1 MSDRRDDI
9 LDTLTESKRLVG
21 DLEMPTGE
29 EYSINSILTE
39 FGQDAAEPAP
49 EEETAQESVEE
60 TGPSSRSAAASRR
73 AKVLQF
79 PKLFNRSEEAAE
91 GEETEETPAEEPEEA
106 AAPQPEESRPVR
118 RVKSP
123 SAWVEPTPEEERRLS
138 LEDVMAHTVD
148 SVMEDED
155 DDVLEERIPLGEQIG
170 YVLANIGEKLSGL
183 RRRVS
188 SGKPE
193 EPGRRAEPPE
203 PDTKDAVRE
212 ERRLCKRRK
221 RQLIFSA
228 PPLAALLAVTVIDT
242 WWPDILPALWQELAM
257 LRCGVAG
264 GLLLLTCLAAP
275 DVWRRAIESLKA
287 HRVYG
292 ETAAAVAVLA
302 VLGECIQGAVTGQ
315 MAYLPLAAPAAL
327 LVWLC
332 LLGAF
337 LESRGRWDSY
347 RLLDLDDC
355 PPYGVAVT
363 KAGACKQKGRQE
375 GFYNRSRRSDLAAA
389 SQTILLP
396 LLLSGCTVLAGV
408 VCIGG
413 ERPEDFL
420 HVWSALLTASLPLG
434 LPLCGTLP
442 VSCLSRRLNRSGC
455 AVAGYAGARA
465 LGGVRRMVVTDGD
478 VFPINA
484 VVYEDLKLNKE
495 EITKVVPYAA
505 TVAKASASPLQPLFD
520 RMLADQGGTYCECTD
535 LRYYEDGGVSVTI
548 HGENV
553 KMGSAYFMKK
563 SRIPLLRDSNAKMKT
578 GVFLAVDG
586 ELAAVFVLKYKAIG
600 NVDWALRALRRSRI
614 VPVLAVRDSNV
625 TPGLIKSIFRV
636 DTKPI
641 YPDVPTRLSLSEQSG
656 ETVPE
661 ANAAIYREGLM
672 PFAETVVGS
681 RRCCRMVLWSTVL
694 CWLGSLCGLL
704 LSYYLTSVAAY
715 GALSAGYVLVFALL
729 WLLPTVLL
737 GDLTRRY

>member
-21 DLEMPTGE
+21 DLELPTGE

-49 EEETAQESVEE
+49 EEETAPEAMEQ
-60 TGPSSRSAAASRR
+60 TGPIPRSAAPSRR

-79 PKLFNRSEEAAE
+79 PKIFNRSEDASEAEAE
-91 GEETEETPAEEPEEA
+91 EETPAEAAEEA
-106 AAPQPEESRPVR
+106 APAQPEEPRPVR

-123 SAWVEPTPEEERRLS
+123 SAWVEPTPEEEMRLS

-148 SVMEDED
+148 SVLEEED
-155 DDVLEERIPLGEQIG
+155 DDVLEDRIPLGEQIG
-170 YVLANIGEKLSGL
+170 FVLANIGEKLGGL
-183 RRRVS
+183 RRRAAVV
-188 SGKPE
+188 KPE

-203 PDTKDAVRE
+203 PEIKDAVRE

-221 RQLIFSA
+221 RQLILSA
-228 PPLAALLAVTVIDT
+228 LPLAALLAVTVIDT
-242 WWPDILPALWQELAM
+242 WWPMILPALWRELTL
-257 LRCGVAG
+257 LRCGAVG
-264 GLLLLTCLAAP
+264 GLLLLTCLATP
-275 DVWRRAIESLKA
+275 DVWRRAIADLKA
-287 HRVYG
+287 RRVHG

-302 VLGECIQGAVTGQ
+302 VLGECVQGVVTDQ

-347 RLLDLDDC
+347 RLLDLGGC
-355 PPYGVAVT
+355 PPYGVAET

-375 GFYNRSRRSDLAAA
+375 GFYNRSRRSDFAAA
-389 SQTILLP
+389 SQTVLLP
-396 LLLSGCTVLAGV
+396 LLLSACTVLAGV

-434 LPLCGTLP
+434 LPLCGTLA

-465 LGGVRRMVVTDGD
+465 LSSVRRMVVTDGD

-495 EITKVVPYAA
+495 EISKVIPYAA
-505 TVAKASASPLQPLFD
+505 TVARASASPLHPIFD
-520 RMLADQGGTYCECTD
+520 QMLTHQGGTYCECTD

-586 ELAAVFVLKYKAIG
+586 ELVAVFVLKYKATG
-600 NVDWALRALRRSRI
+600 NVDWALRAMRRSGI

-625 TPGLIKSIFRV
+625 TPGLIKSMFRV

-641 YPDVPTRLSLSEQSG
+641 YPDVSTRLSLSEQSE

-681 RRCCRMVLWSTVL
+681 RRCCRTVLWSTVL

-715 GALSAGYVLVFALL
+715 GALGAGYVLVFALL

-737 GDLTRRY
+737 GDLSRRY